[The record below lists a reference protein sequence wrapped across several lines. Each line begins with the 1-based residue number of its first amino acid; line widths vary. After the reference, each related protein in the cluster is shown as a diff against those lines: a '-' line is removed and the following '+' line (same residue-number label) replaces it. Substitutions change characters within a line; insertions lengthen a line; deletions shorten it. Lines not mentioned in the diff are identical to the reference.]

1 MKVKPCIISLLF
13 QETHKTIMKEKG
25 GTMKKL
31 LAMLLALVMVM
42 SLAACG
48 GAEEA
53 PKEKPAAT
61 EEKGTDDAAS
71 SEDEAPA
78 EVAEAAVVKLGLLA
92 PTSGDLAV
100 YGQAVL
106 NAASMA
112 VAEINAAGGIDGAT
126 LELVHYDNEG
136 DPTKSMNLFNKLVD
150 EDEIVALVGPV
161 ISGTSLVV
169 GPLADEAGIPMLSP
183 TATNPDVTPGLDYVF
198 RACYIDPYQG
208 RVVAK
213 FAQENLEAQSAV
225 IFRNVSNDYSI
236 GLADAFET
244 AFSGELLADEGYTAE
259 DNDFKAII
267 SKIADLNPDV
277 IFIPDYYNT
286 VGLIA
291 KQLNEAGV
299 EATLLGGDGWDAI
312 QQDYAD
318 EVDGDY
324 FANHYATTDE
334 SPIVQNFI
342 SAYEGQFGEVPN
354 ALGALAYDATKVMA
368 SAIDGADSTD
378 GAAILEAL
386 KMTDQ
391 DAVCGRI
398 TFDEDGNTIKAI
410 AMITIKDG
418 ALELAAKVSE

>member
-1 MKVKPCIISLLF
+1 
-13 QETHKTIMKEKG
+13 
-25 GTMKKL
+25 MKKL
-31 LAMLLALVMVM
+31 LSMILTLMLVTAMF
-42 SLAACG
+42 AACG
-48 GAEEA
+48 QAEE
-53 PKEKPAAT
+53 PAAT
-61 EEKGTDDAAS
+61 TAK
-71 SEDEAPA
+71 EAKA
-78 EVAEAAVVKLGLLA
+78 TEAAKEEMPSTIKLGLLA

-106 NAASMA
+106 NASVMA
-112 VAEINAAGGIDGAT
+112 VEEINAAGGIDGAT
-126 LELVHYDNEG
+126 VELIHYDNEG
-136 DPTKSMNLFNKLVD
+136 DPTKTINLFNKLVD
-150 EDEIVALVGPV
+150 EDKISALVGPV

-169 GPLADEAGIPMLSP
+169 GPLAEEAKIPMLSP

-213 FAQENLEAQSAV
+213 FAQGNLDAQTAV

-236 GLADAFET
+236 GLADAFSE
-244 AFSGELLADEGYTAE
+244 AFTGDLVAEEGYTAE

-277 IFIPDYYNT
+277 IFIPDYFNT

-312 QQDYAD
+312 QQDYAE

-324 FANHYATTDE
+324 FANHYATSDE

-342 SAYEGQFGEVPN
+342 AAYEEQFGEVPN

-368 SAIDGADSTD
+368 AAIDTANSVEGP
-378 GAAILEAL
+378 AILEAL
-386 KMTDQ
+386 KATDQ

-398 TFDEDGNTIKAI
+398 TFDADGNTVKAI
-410 AMITIKDG
+410 AMIKIQDG
-418 ALELAAKVSE
+418 ELVLEAKVSE